1 MGNEFDS
8 TKAPRNLSARQ
19 INYSLYSFFISILS
33 KAVAKIR
40 NNSLSAQKYFIKL
53 PYFTH
58 FCLLKLPYFPTFHP
72 SNFLI
77 LPLFTL

>member
-19 INYSLYSFFISILS
+19 INYSFYSFFISILS

-40 NNSLSAQKYFIKL
+40 NNSLSAQLYQTSLFSQYSLLEL
-53 PYFTH
+53 PYLYQPDIAVYQFARSF
-58 FCLLKLPYFPTFHP
+58 FC
-72 SNFLI
+72 
-77 LPLFTL
+77 